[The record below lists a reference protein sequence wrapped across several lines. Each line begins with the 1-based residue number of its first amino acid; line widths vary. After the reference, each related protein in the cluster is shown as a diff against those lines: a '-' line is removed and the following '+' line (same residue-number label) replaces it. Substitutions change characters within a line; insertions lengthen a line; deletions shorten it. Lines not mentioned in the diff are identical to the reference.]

1 MPDPTS
7 SQLRSRSFAE
17 RLDAPAH
24 VRLPG
29 SHLGLTWRALTRE
42 DLPAFI
48 ELMASTADS
57 PLGFVPATER
67 TITYWYDELTAQP
80 HCSDILSGWDG
91 QGKLQAM
98 ACVRVNDK
106 PLSELQAEVTAVV
119 SPDWVGRGIGRAL
132 LEWQDDRARQLLAM
146 HPSDLPVSIRALVPE
161 RNGSRRRLL
170 AAGGFTPISYITDV
184 TTRTSCE
191 HHEVSKQARERLAAQ
206 GFTIQPYT
214 ADVDMELRRLH
225 NRLILALERYQ
236 PLSSAAWQAKLSRA
250 DHDFSFLLI
259 KDQQLVGYTLAEQ
272 IPEISALRIYYYGIE
287 RALRRQGIGTDL
299 MLSVLGPAYDAQIST
314 VAAPVVSRQ
323 GKVPESLVDHGF
335 APELREIVYSIDI

>member
-48 ELMASTADS
+48 DLMASTADS
-57 PLGFVPATER
+57 PLGFVPAIER

-91 QGKLQAM
+91 QGNSKRWP
-98 ACVRVNDK
+98 ACASMISRFPNFRQRSL
-106 PLSELQAEVTAVV
+106 PWCALIGWAVG
-119 SPDWVGRGIGRAL
+119 SGAPCW
-132 LEWQDDRARQLLAM
+132 
-146 HPSDLPVSIRALVPE
+146 
-161 RNGSRRRLL
+161 NGKMIAPASCWPCIHRTYQSRFAHLFPNGTGA
-170 AAGGFTPISYITDV
+170 AAGCSQQAVSTPISYITDV